1 MRSETESR
9 AVRAVLLI
17 WQTAGSDWVRY
28 PLPTVL
34 RSLIR
39 HSEECLFATFPC
51 YSVTSWVPKILL
63 AYRLEKRAILKQ
75 IIIQN
80 VPPSPASRTLH
91 SKAKL
96 QSITGGPPPLR
107 HSAPPTSCSFSPFAS
122 LASSEHSDSSPCSRS
137 SPSPAPQPVPPL
149 PLYFFSSS
157 PASSCS
163 TTDATTIK
171 TCCPSPEPPAIT
183 CLCLCRSK
191 CVCSCCVSLYAHVC
205 PDVCVCVLMCVCVCV
220 RCVCT
225 CVCV

>member
-9 AVRAVLLI
+9 AVSAVLLI
-17 WQTAGSDWVRY
+17 WQTAGSDWVCY

-39 HSEECLFATFPC
+39 HSEECLFATFPF

-96 QSITGGPPPLR
+96 QSITGGPPPLC
-107 HSAPPTSCSFSPFAS
+107 HSAPPTSCS
-122 LASSEHSDSSPCSRS
+122 
-137 SPSPAPQPVPPL
+137 PSPHSPPWPHLSTLTLLLALAHHLLSHRRQYHPFLSVSFPGL
-149 PLYFFSSS
+149 PPPKNRHYHRS
-157 PASSCS
+157 
-163 TTDATTIK
+163 
-171 TCCPSPEPPAIT
+171 SPEPPAIV
-183 CLCLCRSK
+183 CLCLSRSK
-191 CVCSCCVSLYAHVC
+191 SVCSCCVTRYAHVS
-205 PDVCVCVLMCVCVCV
+205 PDVCV
-220 RCVCT
+220 
-225 CVCV
+225 